1 MEELPFIEESDGK
14 GALAEYKKDK
24 EFGMVIIEWDLMGM
38 DGLDVVKE
46 IGEYNKTSGR
56 DCYIIMISERSGKWD
71 IQKAVEMGVDD
82 FLTKPYNSQV
92 IHDRIRSGKK
102 HLTADAPVQI
112 LLGMDPKHLLEEHE
126 ILRFQAE
133 KIEDMMD
140 DIDEE
145 APKKLVDWMSGRAFV
160 LETELHQDKE
170 ASYSVSF
177 LDRITMEQRVKH
189 MAFTDSNVRYIEME
203 HKELEK
209 TVKEVRQNFTKLKE
223 DMETPGEYEKDF
235 NIMDHTDEYP
245 AYCLKDK
252 EKVEIVDPK
261 LFKMENGV
269 FAFKGYCPK
278 CSTSVTRIIGKSIGI
293 SQKYIVLKKSLREY
307 LNLLRKHLARE
318 EKNFFPFADRY
329 LTPADSERLM
339 EDFKEIEDRHGISRL
354 GKHFKAVE

>member
-1 MEELPFIEESDGK
+1 
-14 GALAEYKKDK
+14 
-24 EFGMVIIEWDLMGM
+24 
-38 DGLDVVKE
+38 
-46 IGEYNKTSGR
+46 
-56 DCYIIMISERSGKWD
+56 
-71 IQKAVEMGVDD
+71 MGVDD

-92 IHDRIRSGKK
+92 IHDRIRTGKK
-102 HLTADAPVQI
+102 HLTADAPVQT
-112 LLGMDPKHLLEEHE
+112 LLGMNPTQHLLEEHD

-170 ASYSVSF
+170 ASYSVAF

-203 HKELEK
+203 HKEIDK
-209 TVKEVRQNFTKLKE
+209 TVKEVRKNFSKLKE
-223 DMETPGEYEKDF
+223 DMEIPGEYEKDF
-235 NIMDHTDEYP
+235 NIMEHADEYP

-261 LFKMENGV
+261 LFKMENGM

-278 CSTSVTRIIGKSIGI
+278 CSTPVTRIIGKSIGT

-318 EKNFFPFADRY
+318 EKNFFPFAVKY
-329 LTPADSERLM
+329 FTPADKERLM

-354 GKHFKAVE
+354 GKQFKAGR